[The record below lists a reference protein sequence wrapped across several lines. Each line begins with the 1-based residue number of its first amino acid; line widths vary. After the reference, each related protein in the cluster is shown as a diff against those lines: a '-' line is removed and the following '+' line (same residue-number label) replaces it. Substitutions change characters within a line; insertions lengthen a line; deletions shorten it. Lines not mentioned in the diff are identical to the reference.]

1 MKKEIEPNMPKIKT
15 SQHNQEKPITQQTI
29 TSSTISQTPPYY
41 DLSKRKWKDV
51 ILPSI
56 IYEQNQQ
63 HHLVQKPKTNWNYNF
78 L

>member
-1 MKKEIEPNMPKIKT
+1 M
-15 SQHNQEKPITQQTI
+15 
-29 TSSTISQTPPYY
+29 
-41 DLSKRKWKDV
+41 KDV

-63 HHLVQKPKTNWNYNF
+63 HHLVQIPKTIDNIISVITIEFKEDPVINSEGMCDDEE